1 MRFGLFLRNMGPEST
16 AQLIAE
22 CAQQAERQGID
33 DLWVLDH
40 IAIPKEESEGSGGRY
55 VDPLATLAYVAG
67 MTDTIGLGVSVL
79 ILPYRPAL
87 ATAKWVASVQELS
100 NGRLTLGVGV
110 GWMPA
115 EFKAVDV
122 QRSERGQITDDTL
135 AFFHQA
141 FLQDEVSLNDQK
153 FLFLPRPPR
162 PQFLIGGAAPHALN
176 RAIQSGDGWMP
187 MPTDPSDLK
196 DDIQFLQDGFDA
208 SGKAAPEV
216 IVLKSLPLENLNES
230 AELLSQY
237 AAVGV
242 TGIDHPGKYESADEF
257 AAICEKLMTVKKLAG
272 L

>member
-16 AQLIAE
+16 AELMGK
-22 CAQQAERQGID
+22 CAVEAERQGID

-67 MTDTIGLGVSVL
+67 MTSSIGLGVSVL

-100 NGRLTLGVGV
+100 GGRLTLGIGV

-115 EFKAVDV
+115 EFKAVNV
-122 QRSERGQITDDTL
+122 ERSQRGKITDDTL
-135 AFFHQA
+135 SFFHQA
-141 FLQDEVSLNDQK
+141 FLQDEATSNDQK

-176 RAIQSGDGWMP
+176 RAIQFGDGWMP
-187 MPTDPSDLK
+187 MPTDPDDLK
-196 DDIQFLQDGFDA
+196 DDIQFLQDGFDET
-208 SGKAAPEV
+208 GKAAPEV
-216 IVLKSLPLENLNES
+216 ILLKQLPLENLDES
-230 AELLSQY
+230 AELLSRY
-237 AAVGV
+237 ASVGV

-257 AAICEKLMTVKKLAG
+257 AEICEQLMAVKKLANI
-272 L
+272 